1 MVTDF
6 ISIIAVSSIARHFE
20 ESRSEA
26 LKDTPPSLQDCVVPA
41 LSRTSV
47 AATANS
53 NSTDNTSISTSTISG
68 SSSGA
73 DTVLGLL
80 SNYPPT
86 VQQSTL
92 RDKLGLLSNYPPT
105 VQQSTLRDNRNEFVI
120 PKPPPEIMS
129 IPLGSLL
136 IWNGTCLPSIPHL
149 LGQGLMMN
157 TGIVQVRLIQYAVSA
172 KTLPF
177 VYTAVGKKKLA
188 TFLRSEGIRVSRSAD
203 VTNIMAQYQQTRLG
217 QMVVNVPPEVTHAS
231 ISTTDP
237 TRLVSQLFEQIH
249 GGFIRTQLRELYL
262 LLLAYHLTPNQTV
275 RDLLI
280 AIDLGQTR
288 YINAALSFILQ
299 LLKLSPE
306 DMDECITIL
315 GKQYKCKIPVGKFGF
330 LASSLRETLWR
341 ELLVASGPSV

>member
-1 MVTDF
+1 
-6 ISIIAVSSIARHFE
+6 
-20 ESRSEA
+20 
-26 LKDTPPSLQDCVVPA
+26 
-41 LSRTSV
+41 
-47 AATANS
+47 
-53 NSTDNTSISTSTISG
+53 
-68 SSSGA
+68 
-73 DTVLGLL
+73 
-80 SNYPPT
+80 
-86 VQQSTL
+86 
-92 RDKLGLLSNYPPT
+92 
-105 VQQSTLRDNRNEFVI
+105 
-120 PKPPPEIMS
+120 
-129 IPLGSLL
+129 
-136 IWNGTCLPSIPHL
+136 
-149 LGQGLMMN
+149 MMN

>member
-73 DTVLGLL
+73 DTV
-80 SNYPPT
+80 
-86 VQQSTL
+86 
-92 RDKLGLLSNYPPT
+92 LGLLSNYPPT